1 MKFSTLL
8 LLSTFTGS
16 NAFYNSHD
24 IITHD
29 DGSVHLFEKTQ
40 HRRLTTKNLKVNS
53 DATNT
58 KFTVHGSEYITMNL
72 HVDGYTTLG
81 GLEFE
86 DAGDTF
92 GNKFLTALAGP
103 GITVASGKLTADTD
117 TNTQLSDAQ
126 VRAKFSAGT
135 GMQISGTGVI
145 STTVVDTTIPNTD
158 TQLSDAQ
165 VRSKFSAGTGITIS
179 GAGEI
184 ATTVTDTNTQLSDA
198 EVRAKFS
205 AGTGITLSGTG
216 EIATTVTDTNTQLTA
231 AEVRAK
237 FSAGTGM
244 QISGAGVIST
254 TVVDTNTDTNTQLS
268 DAQVRSKFSAGTG
281 MQISGAGVISTTVV
295 DTTIADTNT
304 QLSDAQVR
312 SKFSAG
318 TGITISGTGEIA
330 SGLTAA
336 ANSGLTISGAAI
348 SANVATGVIKD
359 ALDAIEAADTT
370 TAVQKEYRLEK
381 MVLVLCNTLGIK
393 YEHLVRAVDEGTFD
407 PYERFSAIQVND
419 DALYATDS
427 MYKFVDV
434 TAVSTALCSTYTNY
448 DSACPSGYSNKHA
461 LARCASGTCAPSDYT
476 ASGLCCLPN

>member
-16 NAFYNSHD
+16 NAFYQSHD

-40 HRRLTTKNLKVNS
+40 HRRLTTKNLKANS
-53 DATNT
+53 DTTNT

-72 HVDGYTTLG
+72 HVDGYTTVG

-86 DAGDTF
+86 NADDSF
-92 GNKFLTALAGP
+92 GNNFLTALAGP
-103 GITVASGKLTADTD
+103 GITVDSGKLTAIA
-117 TNTQLSDAQ
+117 L
-126 VRAKFSAGT
+126 GT
-135 GMQISGTGVI
+135 TSSTALVGSTTTI
-145 STTVVDTTIPNTD
+145 STTQASEIIANT
-158 TQLSDAQ
+158 A
-165 VRSKFSAGTGITIS
+165 KTGITTTQSDAIT
-179 GAGEI
+179 ANTNAI
-184 ATTVTDTNTQLSDA
+184 ATNIADISNTNQVAVTNTANINTNIADISTNLAGINANTGMIASVASTTITTAQASEITA
-198 EVRAKFS
+198 NNAK
-205 AGTGITLSGTG
+205 TGIT
-216 EIATTVTDTNTQLTA
+216 TVQ
-231 AEVRAK
+231 
-237 FSAGTGM
+237 
-244 QISGAGVIST
+244 
-254 TVVDTNTDTNTQLS
+254 S
-268 DAQVRSKFSAGTG
+268 DA
-281 MQISGAGVISTTVV
+281 
-295 DTTIADTNT
+295 IAANT
-304 QLSDAQVR
+304 AKLV
-312 SKFSAG
+312 
-318 TGITISGTGEIA
+318 
-330 SGLTAA
+330 LTAA
-336 ANSGLTISGAAI
+336 ADSGIAIDVAGAI